1 MRATI
6 IVTMALPS
14 SLPVLV
20 LVAAARLSRA
30 QFPFDSRNISES
42 AWACNTT
49 ASVTLQFAGP
59 PIARICGTEVPQPA
73 TAAMPTLTLSGY
85 APPASNATVT
95 VLIVDRDAPSAAQPI
110 RSPLRHMALS
120 RVPAALLLTGVNESS
135 LAAAPGVVAF
145 FPYSGPQPPNGSLCH
160 RYYAYVY
167 AEDAA
172 LPPPQLNISA
182 GGGRYTWNFVEWA
195 SSQNLT
201 TLAVGM
207 WRTQNAAAKVGP
219 CDAAPTP
226 APAPDS
232 GSASSPLALGLGLGI
247 PLGLAALASLW
258 LARAPLRRACGRGT
272 GGVGVGEI
280 VTDNLIK
287 KRPGSSFLESSG

>member
-1 MRATI
+1 ML
-6 IVTMALPS
+6 LP
-14 SLPVLV
+14 LPLLV
-20 LVAAARLSRA
+20 LVAAARLSLA

-42 AWACNTT
+42 AWACNASA

-59 PIARICGTEVPQPA
+59 PIARICGAEVPQPA
-73 TAAMPTLTLSGY
+73 TAALPTLTLSGY
-85 APPASNATVT
+85 APPAGNATVT

-120 RVPAALLLTGVNESS
+120 RVPAALLLAGVNESS

-145 FPYSGPQPPNGSLCH
+145 FSYSGPQPPNATGCH
-160 RYYAYVY
+160 RYYVYVY

-182 GGGRYTWNFVEWA
+182 GGGRYNWNFLEWA
-195 SSQNLT
+195 ASQNLT

-207 WRTQNAAAKVGP
+207 WRTQNFAAKVGP

-226 APAPDS
+226 TPAPTLAPTPAPDS

-258 LARAPLRRACGRGT
+258 LARAPLRRACGCGN
-272 GGVGVGEI
+272 GGSGVGEI